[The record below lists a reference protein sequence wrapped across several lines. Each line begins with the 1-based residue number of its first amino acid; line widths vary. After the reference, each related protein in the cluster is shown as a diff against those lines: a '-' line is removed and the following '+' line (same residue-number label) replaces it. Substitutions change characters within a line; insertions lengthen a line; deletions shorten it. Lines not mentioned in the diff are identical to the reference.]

1 MRYEIVDIK
10 NKETK
15 VNIRCRDS
23 KEQVFLKI
31 SLSPNTLECT
41 DKFIPD
47 SLQRFLELNHD
58 SIQRYLNHLNDIQ
71 NDTKT
76 CAG

>member
-1 MRYEIVDIK
+1 MRYQIVDIK
-10 NKETK
+10 NMETK

-23 KEQVFLKI
+23 KEEVLLKI
-31 SLSPNTLECT
+31 TLCPNTLECT

-47 SLQRFLELNHD
+47 SLQSFLELNQD
-58 SIQRYLNHLNDIQ
+58 SIRRYLNHLNHIH
-71 NDTKT
+71 NETKT